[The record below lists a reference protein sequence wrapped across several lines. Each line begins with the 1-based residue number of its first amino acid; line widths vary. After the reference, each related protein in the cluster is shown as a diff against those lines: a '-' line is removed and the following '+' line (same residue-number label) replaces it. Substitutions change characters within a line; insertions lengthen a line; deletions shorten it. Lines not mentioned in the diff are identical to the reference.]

1 MNYTPAQL
9 KVLSTYEEYL
19 RTATFEK
26 WSRNPGRRALE
37 IIAEI
42 YKETRN
48 LQVFSL
54 QANCNTCVLNL
65 LADVGRLYFA
75 DLKEIEAEQK
85 AKREAA
91 EAKKVEI
98 RIYPDTGDYHP
109 AEEKPEA
116 TKKVG
121 TTTKAKTVKKKAVKT
136 AKTA

>member
-54 QANCNTCVLNL
+54 QANCSTCVLNL
-65 LADVGRLYFA
+65 LADVGRLYFD
-75 DLKEIEAEQK
+75 DLKEIEAERK

-91 EAKKVEI
+91 KKVEI
-98 RIYPDTGDYHP
+98 HISPDTGDYHP

-121 TTTKAKTVKKKAVKT
+121 TTTKAKTVKKKSIKT
-136 AKTA
+136 AKA